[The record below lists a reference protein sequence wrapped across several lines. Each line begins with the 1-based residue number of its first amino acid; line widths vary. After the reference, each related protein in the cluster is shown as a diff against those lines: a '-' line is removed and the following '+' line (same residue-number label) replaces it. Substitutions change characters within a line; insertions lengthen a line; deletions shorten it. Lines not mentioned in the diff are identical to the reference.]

1 MERTLQVLELWTM
14 SVLVWNLE
22 NLLIMLV
29 LIIFIKEDGSLSYI
43 NYNDVITGKDSAV
56 KKIPLYDKLK

>member
-1 MERTLQVLELWTM
+1 MERTLQMLELWTM

>member
-1 MERTLQVLELWTM
+1 
-14 SVLVWNLE
+14 
-22 NLLIMLV
+22 MLV